1 MSIVRMPRY
10 ELYWSEEI
18 LYEPVSSTLSLE
30 RNKKLRQFLH
40 VVDNT
45 EKDENKGDKC
55 FKIKELLELVRANC
69 NKIEPEVNHFIDEQT
84 IPTMVSDNAIHKN
97 HINGVLRL

>member
-1 MSIVRMPRY
+1 MLMSIVRMPRY

-45 EKDENKGDKC
+45 EKG
-55 FKIKELLELVRANC
+55 
-69 NKIEPEVNHFIDEQT
+69 
-84 IPTMVSDNAIHKN
+84 
-97 HINGVLRL
+97 